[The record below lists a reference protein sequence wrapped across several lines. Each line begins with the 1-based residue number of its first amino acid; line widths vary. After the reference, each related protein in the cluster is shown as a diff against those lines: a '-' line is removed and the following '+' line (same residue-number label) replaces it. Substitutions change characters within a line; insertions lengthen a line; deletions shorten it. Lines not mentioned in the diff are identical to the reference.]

1 MVYSDIM
8 RYGKLELKKV
18 DSVNFISEFGFV
30 HHKKNLQYGKETHM
44 VFQNAV
50 KEIVRFCLSGNRL
63 SIGKMCCVLPTKARM

>member
-30 HHKKNLQYGKETHM
+30 HHKKNLQYGREKHM

-50 KEIVRFCLSGNRL
+50 KGDSAVLSFRKQAVNRPNEL
-63 SIGKMCCVLPTKARM
+63 CSANKG